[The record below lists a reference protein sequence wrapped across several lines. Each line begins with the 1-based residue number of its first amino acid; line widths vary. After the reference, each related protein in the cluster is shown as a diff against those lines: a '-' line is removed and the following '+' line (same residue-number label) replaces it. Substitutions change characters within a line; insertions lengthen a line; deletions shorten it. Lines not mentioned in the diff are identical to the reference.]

1 MKKLLFAAVLAI
13 AVVFPAGALAGTF
26 NGVVV
31 GKGGGNI
38 AVAAK
43 SGLVRTVHSRA
54 NFRLGTR
61 VHVQGHAVRS
71 LGVAGRARV
80 HGVVVRRAGGMTFLA
95 AGQSLV
101 AMRAPSSPAAGA
113 VVNAN
118 VSIHSSQLTQQS
130 MQVVGHDNSVTVQAP
145 ITAVGPGTI
154 TINVNGQPL
163 TLKLP
168 AGIQLPASLVGQMVT
183 VTVKVEDENQI
194 EVEVEN
200 EAVENEANDANDDN
214 DANDANDAND
224 DNGANDAG
232 DDGGGGHGGGGD
244 G

>member
-13 AVVFPAGALAGTF
+13 AVLFPAGALAGTF

-31 GKGGGNI
+31 GKGGGNL
-38 AVAAK
+38 AVAGK

-54 NFRLGTR
+54 NVR
-61 VHVQGHAVRS
+61 VGARVRVQGHSVRS

-80 HGVVVRRAGGMTFLA
+80 RGVVVRRAAGTTFLA
-95 AGQSLV
+95 AGHSLV
-101 AMRAPSSPAAGA
+101 AMRASSTPAAGA

-118 VSIHSSQLTQQS
+118 VAIHGGALTQQS
-130 MQVVGHDNSVTVQAP
+130 MQVVGHDNLVTVQAP

-154 TINVNGQPL
+154 TITVNGQSL
-163 TLKLP
+163 TLNLP
-168 AGIQLPASLVGQMVT
+168 AGIQLPATLVGQMVT
-183 VTVKVEDENQI
+183 VTVKVEDDNQI

-200 EAVENEANDANDDN
+200 EAADNEANDANDDN
-214 DANDANDAND
+214 DANDNDTD
-224 DNGANDAG
+224 E
-232 DDGGGGHGGGGD
+232 DGGGGHGGGGD

>member
-1 MKKLLFAAVLAI
+1 MKKLLFAAVFAI
-13 AVVFPAGALAGTF
+13 AVLFPAGALAGTF

-31 GKGGGNI
+31 GKGGGNL

-54 NFRLGTR
+54 NFRVGAR
-61 VHVQGHAVRS
+61 VHVQGHTVRS
-71 LGVAGRARV
+71 LGAAGRARV
-80 HGVVVRRAGGMTFLA
+80 HGVVVRRAAGTTFLA
-95 AGQSLV
+95 AGHSLL
-101 AMRAPSSPAAGA
+101 AMRASTTPAAGA

-118 VSIHSSQLTQQS
+118 VAIHGGALTQQS
-130 MQVVGHDNSVTVQAP
+130 MQVVGHDNRVTVQAP

-154 TINVNGQPL
+154 TITITVNGQPL

-168 AGIQLPASLVGQMVT
+168 AGMQLPASLVGQMVT
-183 VTVKVEDENQI
+183 VTVKVEDENEI

-200 EAVENEANDANDDN
+200 EAADNEANDANDDN
-214 DANDANDAND
+214 D
-224 DNGANDAG
+224 DNGADE
-232 DDGGGGHGGGGD
+232 DGGGGQSGHGGHGCGGN

>member
-1 MKKLLFAAVLAI
+1 MKKLLFAALLAI
-13 AVVFPAGALAGTF
+13 AVLFPAGALAGTF

-31 GKGGGNI
+31 GKGGGNL

-54 NFRLGTR
+54 NVR
-61 VHVQGHAVRS
+61 VGARVRVQGHSVRS

-80 HGVVVRRAGGMTFLA
+80 RGVVVRRAAGTTFLA
-95 AGQSLV
+95 AGHSLV
-101 AMRAPSSPAAGA
+101 AMRASSTPAAGA

-118 VSIHSSQLTQQS
+118 VAIHGGALTQQS
-130 MQVVGHDNSVTVQAP
+130 MQVVGHDNLVTVQAP

-154 TINVNGQPL
+154 TITVNGQPL
-163 TLKLP
+163 TLNLP
-168 AGIQLPASLVGQMVT
+168 AGIQLPATLVGQMVT

-200 EAVENEANDANDDN
+200 EAADNEANDTNDDN
-214 DANDANDAND
+214 DANDANDND
-224 DNGANDAG
+224 TDE
-232 DDGGGGHGGGGD
+232 DGGGGNGGGGD

>member
-1 MKKLLFAAVLAI
+1 MKKLLVAAVLAL
-13 AVVFPAGALAGTF
+13 AVIFPAGALAGTF
-26 NGVVV
+26 SGIVV
-31 GKGGGNI
+31 GKGGGNL

-80 HGVVVRRAGGMTFLA
+80 HGVVVRRASGMTFLA
-95 AGQSLV
+95 AGQSLL

-130 MQVVGHDNSVTVQAP
+130 MQVVGHDNKVIGVATHAL
-145 ITAVGPGTI
+145 ADPGR
-154 TINVNGQPL
+154 GC
-163 TLKLP
+163 
-168 AGIQLPASLVGQMVT
+168 SM
-183 VTVKVEDENQI
+183 
-194 EVEVEN
+194 
-200 EAVENEANDANDDN
+200 
-214 DANDANDAND
+214 
-224 DNGANDAG
+224 
-232 DDGGGGHGGGGD
+232 
-244 G
+244 